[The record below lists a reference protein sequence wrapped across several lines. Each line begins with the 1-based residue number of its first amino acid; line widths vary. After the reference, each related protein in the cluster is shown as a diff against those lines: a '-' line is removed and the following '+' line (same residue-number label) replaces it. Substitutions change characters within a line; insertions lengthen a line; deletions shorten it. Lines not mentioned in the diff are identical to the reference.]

1 MMNALVA
8 TIQITRTVLD
18 GVKLIVV
25 NIMKVTRAIDFIKVC
40 VGLIFFKTA
49 NR

>member
-8 TIQITRTVLD
+8 TIQIARAVLD

-25 NIMKVTRAIDFIKVC
+25 NIMKATRAIDFIKLC

>member
-8 TIQITRTVLD
+8 TIQITTTVLD

>member
-8 TIQITRTVLD
+8 KIQITRAVLD
-18 GVKLIVV
+18 GVKLITV
-25 NIMKVTRAIDFIKVC
+25 NIMKATRAIDFIKLF